1 LRVLLDFLHAIIND
15 VINVVDDNPSG
26 VGYSLTTSVA
36 FDASCLV
43 TGSLLGIGFRFG
55 HGRPS
60 AKELR

>member
-1 LRVLLDFLHAIIND
+1 LRVFFNFLHAVIND
-15 VINVVDDNPSG
+15 VVNVINNSSG
-26 VGYSLTTSVA
+26 IGDFLSPAVA

-55 HGRPS
+55 HRRPS